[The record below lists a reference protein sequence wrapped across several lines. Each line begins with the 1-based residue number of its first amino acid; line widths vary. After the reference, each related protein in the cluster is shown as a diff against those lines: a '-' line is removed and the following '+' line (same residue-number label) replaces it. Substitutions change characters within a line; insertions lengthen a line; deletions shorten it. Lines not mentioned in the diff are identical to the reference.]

1 MRKYELAYI
10 ADPELD
16 EQSLASLEEKIVAWI
31 QAAGGQVDKTDRWGK
46 RRLAYPIKK
55 RTDGIYVIL
64 SLQLPPRGGLAIERE
79 LRLSEQVLRYMITS
93 LETA

>member
-1 MRKYELAYI
+1 LRKYELAYI

-55 RTDGIYVIL
+55 RTDGTYVIL